1 MNHGKPEMKERGH
14 IQEQND
20 SHHAGHGHDHHHH
33 ATGSRL
39 VMVIIL
45 NAVITVAEYIG
56 GLLSGS
62 LALISDAGHNFSDVL
77 SLIMGYAGEKVSEK
91 RPDKRFSFGLK
102 RFEVAVALVN
112 ALSLL
117 AIGFY
122 IVYEA
127 VERYLNPV
135 PIDLKIM
142 VPVAFIG
149 LAGNLLSML
158 LLIRDRH
165 RTLNMKAAFLH
176 LLYDTISSVA
186 VIGAAVILYITGLV
200 LADLAISLIIVA
212 MIAGSSFSI
221 IRDSMRIFLQGT
233 PAHIDADEVYR
244 DIGAVPD
251 VGSVHGL
258 HIWSIN
264 SAEVFLS
271 CHICVSA
278 AAGGSDTDDIIRN
291 VNSMLEHKYGIR
303 HTTLQVENTKI
314 CSDSRTC
321 CR

>member
-1 MNHGKPEMKERGH
+1 MNNGNGTMKECDHAPSGH
-14 IQEQND
+14 PPGA
-20 SHHAGHGHDHHHH
+20 HGHGHHHPSS
-33 ATGSRL
+33 GSRL
-39 VMVIIL
+39 ALVIVL
-45 NAVITVAEYIG
+45 NMIITVAEYAG

-91 RPDKRFSFGLK
+91 RPDKKFSFGLK

-117 AIGFY
+117 IIGLY

-127 VERYLNPV
+127 VARYLRPV
-135 PIDLKIM
+135 PINLEVM

-149 LAGNLLSML
+149 LAGNLLSMIL
-158 LLIRDRH
+158 LTRDRH

-176 LLYDTISSVA
+176 LLYDTVSSIA
-186 VIGAAVILYITGLV
+186 VIGAGIILYITGELLV
-200 LADLAISLIIVA
+200 DLAISLIIVA

-221 IRDSMRIFLQGT
+221 IRDAMRIFLQGT
-233 PAHIDADEVYR
+233 PAHIDADQVFR
-244 DIGAVPD
+244 DIESVPE

-264 SAEVFLS
+264 SAEIFLS
-271 CHICVSA
+271 CHICAS
-278 AAGGSDTDDIIRN
+278 GPENDTDEIIRK
-291 VNSMLEHKYGIR
+291 VNTMLELKYGIR
-303 HTTLQVENTKI
+303 HTTLQVENIRI
-314 CSDSRTC
+314 CSESGGAC

>member
-1 MNHGKPEMKERGH
+1 MKERADKHARGGH
-14 IQEQND
+14 AHE
-20 SHHAGHGHDHHHH
+20 GHDHHHH
-33 ATGSRL
+33 ARGSRL
-39 VMVIIL
+39 VLVIMF
-45 NAVITVAEYIG
+45 NASIAVAEYIG

-77 SLIMGYAGEKVSEK
+77 SLIMGYAGERVSEK
-91 RPDKRFSFGLK
+91 RPDKKFTFGLK

-117 AIGFY
+117 AIGLY

-135 PIDLKIM
+135 PIDLKVM
-142 VPVAFIG
+142 VPVALIG
-149 LAGNLLSML
+149 LAGNLFSML

-176 LLYDTISSVA
+176 LLYDTVSSVA
-186 VIGAAVILYITGLV
+186 VIGAAVILYVTGQVLV
-200 LADLAISLIIVA
+200 DLAISLIIVA

-244 DIGAVPD
+244 EIGGVHG

-264 SAEVFLS
+264 STEIFLS
-271 CHICVSA
+271 CHICASP
-278 AAGGSDTDDIIRN
+278 AAGGSDTDGIIRN

-303 HTTLQVENTKI
+303 HTTLQVENSKI
-314 CSDSRTC
+314 CFDSGTC